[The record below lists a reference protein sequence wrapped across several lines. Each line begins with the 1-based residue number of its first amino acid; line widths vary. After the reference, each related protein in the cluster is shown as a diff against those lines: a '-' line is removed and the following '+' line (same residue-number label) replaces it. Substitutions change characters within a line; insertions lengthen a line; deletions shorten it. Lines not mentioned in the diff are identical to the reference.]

1 MPSYL
6 TSSDFLMPSYL
17 TSDLYA
23 SRSSIP
29 NNMKLDFC
37 TSESSIS
44 DCPTAIDITSNDSAL
59 DYSISNCST
68 ASCFMSR
75 FLASDPNASNFSTSR
90 YLISFDT
97 CASGHSIPDSCS
109 TPSFP
114 VTNFSTAGSK
124 DTTGVKGTT
133 DVKGTSATTTT
144 AVKATTDVNG
154 TFGCQG
160 AIGSVSGND
169 ETPGPSSC
177 AKVILRQDSRASCSC
192 AKIHAFPAPAHA
204 ASAHAVPA
212 LAVPTTD
219 AASKIRRSRTVRS
232 APKQRHRRRVF
243 WLSSCPC
250 LFRQPLVLLRAS
262 GRIVL

>member
-1 MPSYL
+1 
-6 TSSDFLMPSYL
+6 MPSYL
-17 TSDLYA
+17 TSDFYA

-97 CASGHSIPDSCS
+97 CASGHSILDGCS

-114 VTNFSTAGSK
+114 VTNFSTTGSK

-133 DVKGTSATTTT
+133 ST

-154 TFGCQG
+154 TSGGKG
-160 AIGSVSGND
+160 ATGSVSGND
-169 ETPGPSSC
+169 ETPALTSC
-177 AKVILRQDSRASCSC
+177 AKV
-192 AKIHAFPAPAHA
+192 
-204 ASAHAVPA
+204 
-212 LAVPTTD
+212 
-219 AASKIRRSRTVRS
+219 
-232 APKQRHRRRVF
+232 
-243 WLSSCPC
+243 
-250 LFRQPLVLLRAS
+250 VL
-262 GRIVL
+262 GV